1 MEGCEIPRETSGRSL
16 CKTEQFG
23 YQKAST
29 VVLLVRKEV
38 PKGGQDRTMPT
49 VTSPLRERFVLGQ
62 STWVVMMAVLL
73 ILLVAAV
80 LYLR

>member
-1 MEGCEIPRETSGRSL
+1 
-16 CKTEQFG
+16 
-23 YQKAST
+23 
-29 VVLLVRKEV
+29 
-38 PKGGQDRTMPT
+38 MPT